1 MHLELLRVLEDR
13 EVSSI
18 DKRHYK
24 HVVGNTTANSIEA
37 HESLSDVD

>member
-1 MHLELLRVLEDR
+1 MHLEPLRVLEDR
-13 EVSSI
+13 EVSPT

-24 HVVGNTTANSIEA
+24 HVVGNTTGNSIEA